1 MHGSLWRNWEQP
13 MWSSLPARLCGWS
26 FCFCL
31 PLVLRSKILF
41 YLGQYTP
48 QIMIFALESKDTCTL
63 TSFFFFLMPASSPQR
78 WSFWFLNPIVLWA
91 EIVYSIFLPC
101 FFSKSPFSPT
111 STLRITFLFPSLGC
125 LPPRRL
131 QHKHTQDLY
140 LISILI
146 LCDTV
151 HSPWSWGHFFTQ
163 SKSAERWAACSICF
177 AGLTCQDMP
186 GHAGP
191 AAARSLPAVRSRPG
205 CCRRSS
211 QVDTLSPLPALPQEL
226 WAWGEYSRW
235 WPFHFLGL
243 SAANFSF
250 LETQNLTEKQIKP
263 KKITNSSHNTFMMI
277 HVYFEITI

>member
-1 MHGSLWRNWEQP
+1 
-13 MWSSLPARLCGWS
+13 MWSSLPTRLCGWS

-31 PLVLRSKILF
+31 PLVLRSK
-41 YLGQYTP
+41 
-48 QIMIFALESKDTCTL
+48 
-63 TSFFFFLMPASSPQR
+63 SFFIWVSIRLKSWFLPWNQKIPVRWCLSFFSLCLRVLLNVEVSG
-78 WSFWFLNPIVLWA
+78 FLNPIVLWA

-101 FFSKSPFSPT
+101 FFSKSSFSPT
-111 STLRITFLFPSLGC
+111 STLRITFLFPSLGG
-125 LPPRRL
+125 LPLRRL

-140 LISILI
+140 LISVLM

-151 HSPWSWGHFFTQ
+151 HGPWSWGHFFTQ
-163 SKSAERWAACSICF
+163 SKSAERWAACSSICF

-191 AAARSLPAVRSRPG
+191 AAARSLPAVRSRPS
-205 CCRRSS
+205 CCCRSS

-250 LETQNLTEKQIKP
+250 LETQNLTVKQIKP